1 MPGPGEEDTGE
12 HAAVAAAPA
21 PAPKRRAPAPP
32 APAPVPVPHDRG
44 DRSDRKDRK
53 DRKAERRGL
62 RYRVLPRTLLGITAF
77 ILAFAIGAGLSGV
90 VLYSYYQYRLDQT
103 NTRVDT
109 VVNGY
114 KKQFANAEGDLAQAA
129 AQAKSQIQAQLAPI
143 ESLAGDPAAQAAL
156 VKKLAPSLFYVR
168 TLDANGEASVGTAF
182 VISSNTTQSLL
193 LTSYTTVAAATRS
206 PGPTVYLQ
214 QGTTTTPVTV
224 KTWDASNDLAL
235 IVLPRGNLPVL
246 AAAPASPGPAIGER
260 VYAISGLG
268 TAGASIS
275 EGAISDV
282 SASGLADTAP
292 VGPQF
297 QGGPI
302 VNSSGQIVAVASRTF
317 APLGFTPAGVFYGPY
332 LQAACSKVL
341 ACPNGSFSAAS

>member
-1 MPGPGEEDTGE
+1 MPGPDEEDTGG
-12 HAAVAAAPA
+12 HAVVAT
-21 PAPKRRAPAPP
+21 RPP
-32 APAPVPVPHDRG
+32 PQHRPPGP
-44 DRSDRKDRK
+44 STRKERK
-53 DRKAERRGL
+53 GERRGL

-114 KKQFANAEGDLAQAA
+114 KKQFANAEGDLAQAS
-129 AQAKSQIQAQLAPI
+129 AQAKSEIQAQLAPI
-143 ESLAGDPAAQAAL
+143 ESLAGDPAAEAAL
-156 VKKLAPSLFYVR
+156 VKKLAPSLFYVH

-182 VISSNTTQSLL
+182 VVSSSTTQSLL
-193 LTSYTTVAAATRS
+193 LTSYTTVAAATTS
-206 PGPTVYLQ
+206 PGPVVYLQ
-214 QGTTTTPVTV
+214 QGTTTTPVTI
-224 KTWDASNDLAL
+224 KAWDASNDLAL
-235 IVLPRGNLPVL
+235 IVLPQGNLPVL

-268 TAGASIS
+268 TAGGSIS

-317 APLGFTPAGVFYGPY
+317 APLGFTPDGVYYGPY
-332 LQAACSKVL
+332 LQAACSKIL
-341 ACPNGSFSAAS
+341 TCPNGSFAAAS